1 MENSDM
7 MGKTGVNNDSDKI
20 LHLIQPGTIGAEI
33 GVWKGSSSEKF
44 LKKGLKKFYMVDSW
58 SLSGYDPAFQV
69 NDPTISLTH
78 ILNNYQGMVGSKHPD
93 DFEKFYDKIYEGVV
107 KKFSGHEE
115 AEICRMG
122 ANEWFEQYKKTG
134 EKLDWIYIDG
144 DHSYTGVKNDLN
156 NAIEVVKPGGFIIGD
171 DYKWKSLT
179 ADKGGVKKAVNEFVS
194 QRSLNLTPHGNVQWS
209 IKVP

>member
-1 MENSDM
+1 
-7 MGKTGVNNDSDKI
+7 MGSTGVNTDSDKI
-20 LHLIQPGTIGAEI
+20 LHLIKPGTIGAEI

-44 LKKGLKKFYMVDSW
+44 LKRGLKKFYMVDSW
-58 SLSGYDPAFQV
+58 SLAGYDPAFQV
-69 NDPTISLTH
+69 NDPTISLTS
-78 ILNNYQGMVGSKHPD
+78 ILNNYRRMVGSKHPA

-107 KKFSGHEE
+107 KKFSGYKE
-115 AEICRMG
+115 AEIVRMG
-122 ANEWFEQYKKTG
+122 ANEWFEQYKKTD

-194 QRSLNLTPHGNVQWS
+194 QRSLNLSAHGNVQWS

>member
-1 MENSDM
+1 M
-7 MGKTGVNNDSDKI
+7 MGSTGVNTDSDKI
-20 LHLIQPGTIGAEI
+20 LHLIKPGTIGAEI

-44 LKKGLKKFYMVDSW
+44 LKRGLKKFYMVDSW
-58 SLSGYDPAFQV
+58 SLAGYDPAFQV
-69 NDPTISLTH
+69 NDPTISLTS
-78 ILNNYQGMVGSKHPD
+78 ILNNYRRMVGSKHPA

-107 KKFSGHEE
+107 KKFSGYKE
-115 AEICRMG
+115 AEIVRMG

-156 NAIEVVKPGGFIIGD
+156 NAIEVVKSGGVIIGD

-194 QRSLNLTPHGNVQWS
+194 QRSLNLSAHGNVQWS

>member
-1 MENSDM
+1 M
-7 MGKTGVNNDSDKI
+7 MGKTGVNKDSDKI
-20 LHLIQPGTIGAEI
+20 LHLIKPGTIGAEI

-44 LKKGLKKFYMVDSW
+44 LKKGLKKFYIVDSW

-69 NDPTISLTH
+69 NDPTISLTN
-78 ILNNYQGMVGSKHPD
+78 ILNNYQGLVGSKHPS
-93 DFEKFYDKIYEGVV
+93 DFEDYYNKIYKGVV
-107 KKFSGHEE
+107 KKFSGYKE

-156 NAIEVVKPGGFIIGD
+156 NAIEVVKPGGLIIGD

-194 QRSLNLTPHGNVQWS
+194 QRSLNLSAHGNVQWS
-209 IKVP
+209 IKLP

>member
-1 MENSDM
+1 
-7 MGKTGVNNDSDKI
+7 MGKTGVNKDSDKI
-20 LHLIQPGTIGAEI
+20 LHLIKPGTIGAEI

-58 SLSGYDPAFQV
+58 SLSGYDPAVQA
-69 NDPTISLTH
+69 NDPTFSLTKVF
-78 ILNNYQGMVGSKHPD
+78 NNYQGLVGSKHPA
-93 DFEKFYDKIYEGVV
+93 DFEDYYDKIYNGVV
-107 KKFSGHEE
+107 KKFSKYEE

-122 ANEWFEQYKKTG
+122 SNDWFEQYKKTG

-156 NAIEVVKPGGFIIGD
+156 NAIEVVKPGGIIIGD
-171 DYKWKSLT
+171 DYKWKSLD

-194 QRSLNLTPHGNVQWS
+194 QRSLLLDGHGNVQWS
-209 IKVP
+209 IKLP